1 MTLSLAVIAGGRH
14 TGRRVNARLRSQNR
28 ELAAENQELTQRA
41 DACAVY
47 VHKARVQA
55 CQDSMVIARLRAE
68 RAEAIQ
74 VAQGLQAQLD
84 DKDREH
90 AETVARIDEQ
100 HGDTVRDLEAR
111 LADMERRL
119 DVGVLAEAA
128 AATTQ
133 ETDVRSLRE
142 RFESGPVVRYGVPP
156 WTAITNPGC
165 APSQADTIPLPVVQ
179 PELEP
184 TT

>member
-41 DACAVY
+41 DASAVY

-55 CQDSMVIARLRAE
+55 CQDSMLIARLRAE

-84 DKDREH
+84 GKDRKH

-133 ETDVRSLRE
+133 EI
-142 RFESGPVVRYGVPP
+142 PVI
-156 WTAITNPGC
+156 TAVMPLHEAPFATTNPGRLPC
-165 APSQADTIPLPVVQ
+165 SWGVKDDEPKQAEGVA
-179 PELEP
+179 
-184 TT
+184 